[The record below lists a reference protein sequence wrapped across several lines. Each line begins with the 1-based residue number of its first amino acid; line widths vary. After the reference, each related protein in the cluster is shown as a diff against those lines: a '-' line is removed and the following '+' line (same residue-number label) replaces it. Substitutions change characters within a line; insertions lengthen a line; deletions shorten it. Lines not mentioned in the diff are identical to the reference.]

1 MPGQGNLL
9 WRCSDR
15 IWLSNLFFGNLRRAN
30 KTGFNFLPSGGNAVP
45 RITVLLS
52 ASAVLISGWAAAA
65 EYGALLAQATPGTE
79 AVNRPSAQPLGP
91 PVFLPQK
98 PAEVFTLPPLRLEP
112 SEADAVAGPRLD
124 IKSYLFEG
132 NTVVSS
138 EELQRIAEPYAGR
151 SVSASE
157 LEDLRHRLTRL
168 YIARGYINS
177 GAVIPDG
184 ALKDGI
190 LRIQIVEGRLQ
201 EIRLK
206 GMERLR
212 EEYVRERLAKSGAP
226 LNVNV
231 LQENFQLLLADPL
244 FSKMDARLLPGSE
257 AGRAILD
264 VDVTRARPYQFS
276 VFANN
281 YRPPSIGADALG
293 ASGWVRNLAGLGD
306 VLDASFQD
314 SAQTNGGARYGLG
327 WSLPVTSR
335 GTQLQ
340 LRFDH
345 GRSSVV
351 EEPLKVVA
359 IKSTLDNREIGIS
372 HPVLEDLR
380 RKLSLGLTYARR
392 ENRTTLLGE
401 PFSFIPGEPSGYT
414 RLNVWRFWQDYVQR
428 LEQQVLALR
437 STFSF
442 GRNNIEQSSAA
453 PNAQPAPDFLAW
465 LGQAQY
471 ARRVSD
477 SGAQFLLRADVQWAH
492 DRLLPLERMAVGGV
506 NTVRGYRENYMVRD
520 SGYRASIEYQHP
532 LLGTAEERHALTL
545 APFIDYG
552 SARNIGEARDRIYS
566 AGVGLLWRWQRLAA
580 NLYAAKRFVAPPTPT
595 QTTLQDRGIHLEI
608 RYDVF

>member
-1 MPGQGNLL
+1 M
-9 WRCSDR
+9 
-15 IWLSNLFFGNLRRAN
+15 LR
-30 KTGFNFLPSGGNAVP
+30 T
-45 RITVLLS
+45 TVLLT
-52 ASAVLISGWAAAA
+52 ASAAFISGWASAA
-65 EYGALLAQATPGTE
+65 EDAGLLAQARPGTE
-79 AVNRPSAQPLGP
+79 TVDRPSAQPLAP
-91 PVFLPQK
+91 PGFLPQK

-112 SEADAVAGPRLD
+112 QEADRIAGPRLE
-124 IKSYLFEG
+124 IKSFLFEG
-132 NTVVSS
+132 NTAVSG
-138 EELQRIAEPYAGR
+138 EELKRVAEPYAGR
-151 SVSASE
+151 IVSPSE

-168 YIARGYINS
+168 YIERGYINS
-177 GAVIPDG
+177 GALIPEG
-184 ALKDGI
+184 ALTNGV
-190 LRIQIVEGRLQ
+190 LRILIVEGQLQ

-212 EEYVRERLAKSGAP
+212 GEYVRGRLARGAAP

-257 AGRAILD
+257 PGRAMLD
-264 VDVTRARPYQFS
+264 VDVTRARSYQFS

-281 YRPPSIGADALG
+281 HRPPSIGADALG
-293 ASGWVRNLAGLGD
+293 AGGWVRNLTGLGD
-306 VLDASFQD
+306 VLDVGFQD
-314 SAQTNGGARYGLG
+314 SAQTKGGARYGLG
-327 WSLPVTSR
+327 WSLPVSSR

-351 EEPLKVVA
+351 EEPLKVVE
-359 IKSTLDNREIGIS
+359 IKSTLDNREVGIS
-372 HPVLEDLR
+372 HPLIEDLR

-414 RLNVWRFWQDYVQR
+414 RLTVWRFSQDYVQR

-442 GRNNIEQSSAA
+442 GRNNIEQSSTA
-453 PNAQPAPDFLAW
+453 PGAQPAPDFLVW

-477 SGAQFLLRADVQWAH
+477 SGAQFLLRTDIQWAH

-506 NTVRGYRENYMVRD
+506 NTVRGYRENFMVRD
-520 SGYRASIEYQHP
+520 SGYRASIEYHHP
-532 LLGTAEERHALTL
+532 LLGASDERHALML

-552 SARNIGEARDRIYS
+552 SARNIGEAPERIYS
-566 AGVGLLWRWQRLAA
+566 AGAGLLWRWQRVSA
-580 NLYAAKRFVAPPTPT
+580 NLYAAKRFVTPPAPA

>member
-1 MPGQGNLL
+1 MVIGGQDVCKTRAWLL
-9 WRCSDR
+9 VA
-15 IWLSNLFFGNLRRAN
+15 G
-30 KTGFNFLPSGGNAVP
+30 
-45 RITVLLS
+45 VLLVNGR
-52 ASAVLISGWAAAA
+52 ATAA
-65 EYGALLAQATPGTE
+65 EDTRLLAQATHGTE
-79 AVNRPSAQPLGP
+79 TVDRPSAQPLAP
-91 PVFLPQK
+91 PGFLPQT

-112 SEADAVAGPRLD
+112 QERDRAAGPRLE

-138 EELQRIAEPYAGR
+138 EELQRISEPYAGR
-151 SVSASE
+151 SVRASE
-157 LEDLRHRLTRL
+157 LEELRHKLTRL
-168 YIARGYINS
+168 YIGRGYINS
-177 GAVIPDG
+177 GAVIPEG
-184 ALKDGI
+184 ALKDGV
-190 LRIQIVEGRLQ
+190 LRILIVEGQLQ
-201 EIRLK
+201 EVRLK

-212 EEYVRERLAKSGAP
+212 EEYVRGRLARGGAP

-257 AGRAILD
+257 PGGAILD

-281 YRPPSIGADALG
+281 YRPPSIGAEALG
-293 ASGWVRNLAGLGD
+293 ASGWVRNLSGLGD
-306 VLDASFQD
+306 VLDANFQD
-314 SAQTNGGARYGLG
+314 SAQVKGGARYGLG

-340 LRFDH
+340 LRLDH
-345 GRSSVV
+345 GRSAVV
-351 EEPLKVVA
+351 EEPLKVVE
-359 IKSTLDNREIGIS
+359 IKSTLDNREVGIN
-372 HPVLEDLR
+372 HPLIEDLR
-380 RKLSLGLTYARR
+380 RKFSLGLVYARR

-414 RLNVWRFWQDYVQR
+414 RLKVWRFWQDYVQR

-442 GRNNIEQSSAA
+442 GRNNIEQISTA
-453 PNAQPAPDFLAW
+453 PSAQPAPDFLVW

-471 ARRVSD
+471 ARRIPD
-477 SGAQFLLRADVQWAH
+477 SGAQVLLRADIQWAH

-520 SGYRASIEYQHP
+520 SGYRAGVEYQHP
-532 LLGTAEERHALTL
+532 LLGGSDERHALTL

-566 AGVGLLWRWQRLAA
+566 AGVGLLWRWQRVSAS
-580 NLYAAKRFVAPPTPT
+580 LYAAKRFVTPTAPT

-608 RYDVF
+608 RYDAF

>member
-1 MPGQGNLL
+1 MLRTTALL
-9 WRCSDR
+9 TMS
-15 IWLSNLFFGNLRRAN
+15 A
-30 KTGFNFLPSGGNAVP
+30 AVF
-45 RITVLLS
+45 
-52 ASAVLISGWAAAA
+52 SGWAGAA
-65 EYGALLAQATPGTE
+65 EDAGLLAQARPTSE
-79 AVNRPSAQPLGP
+79 SVDRPSAHPLGP
-91 PVFLPQK
+91 PGFLPQK
-98 PAEVFTLPPLRLEP
+98 PAEIFTLPPLRLEP
-112 SEADAVAGPRLD
+112 QEADRAAGSHIE

-138 EELQRIAEPYAGR
+138 EDLQRIAEPYAGR

-168 YIARGYINS
+168 YIERGYINS
-177 GAVIPDG
+177 GALIPEG
-184 ALKDGI
+184 ALTDGV
-190 LRIQIVEGRLQ
+190 LRILIVEGQLQ

-212 EEYVRERLAKSGAP
+212 GEYVRGRLARGAPP

-244 FSKMDARLLPGSE
+244 FLKMDARLLPGSE
-257 AGRAILD
+257 PGRAILD

-281 YRPPSIGADALG
+281 HRPPSIGADALG
-293 ASGWVRNLAGLGD
+293 AGGLVRNLSGLGD

-314 SAQTNGGARYGLG
+314 SAQTKGGARYGLG

-351 EEPLKVVA
+351 EEPLKVVE
-359 IKSTLDNREIGIS
+359 IKSTLDNREVGIS
-372 HPVLEDLR
+372 HPLIEDLR
-380 RKLSLGLTYARR
+380 RKLSLGLTFARR

-414 RLNVWRFWQDYVQR
+414 RLSVWRFWQDYVQR

-442 GRNNIEQSSAA
+442 GRNNIEQNSAA
-453 PNAQPAPDFLAW
+453 PSAQPAPDFLVW

-477 SGAQFLLRADVQWAH
+477 SGAQLLLRADIQWAH

-506 NTVRGYRENYMVRD
+506 NTVRGYRENFMVRD

-532 LLGTAEERHALTL
+532 LLGGFDERHALTL

-552 SARNIGEARDRIYS
+552 SARNIGEAPERIYS
-566 AGVGLLWRWQRLAA
+566 AGVGLLWRWQRVSA
-580 NLYAAKRFVAPPTPT
+580 NLYAAKRFVTPPAPA